1 MEHRIDKR
9 ITYIPELC
17 PPNNKIWEYVR
28 TPRNIRR
35 IVKRIRPD
43 VVISWRANAGC
54 MTVLACIGLNVKTV
68 YSERSDPYMETSAL
82 LKIATRICGYS
93 DGGVFQTKQARAY
106 YKRLAEK
113 SIVLPN
119 PVLLN
124 QVELEYLPLNKRNH
138 NIIWIG
144 RIQEPQ
150 KRLDV
155 LLNAFNFIH
164 NARANVML
172 SIYGIGP
179 YMDETIALSE
189 KLGLKEYVI
198 FHGSTDNA
206 IETLKDYS
214 LLILSS
220 DYEGIP
226 NVIIEAFIAGVP
238 VVSTDCSPGG
248 ARVLIE
254 DGVNGFV
261 VPIGNYELLGRK
273 ACELLDNPSLAEEF
287 IKKSKE
293 RLKRFDSNEIFNQW
307 DTYLTKI
314 INE

>member
-1 MEHRIDKR
+1 MSVIE
-9 ITYIPELC
+9 C
-17 PPNNKIWEYVR
+17 NNVS
-28 TPRNIRR
+28 IRY
-35 IVKRIRPD
+35 
-43 VVISWRANAGC
+43 
-54 MTVLACIGLNVKTV
+54 MTGDFKAI
-68 YSERSDPYMETSAL
+68 
-82 LKIATRICGYS
+82 
-93 DGGVFQTKQARAY
+93 
-106 YKRLAEK
+106 
-113 SIVLPN
+113 
-119 PVLLN
+119 
-124 QVELEYLPLNKRNH
+124 
-138 NIIWIG
+138 
-144 RIQEPQ
+144 
-150 KRLDV
+150 
-155 LLNAFNFIH
+155 
-164 NARANVML
+164 
-172 SIYGIGP
+172 
-179 YMDETIALSE
+179 
-189 KLGLKEYVI
+189 GLKEYVI